1 MKYNIALVPGDGIGP
16 EIVGAAVEVLK
27 TVADKFGHEFVFNT
41 YLAGGS
47 ALDEFGIPLPQETID
62 GCLASDSVL
71 LGAVGGPKWD
81 EVPNNMRPEKALL
94 GLRKALGLYTNL
106 RPAAIQPA
114 LAEACVLR
122 PDIAEK
128 GFDLMI
134 VRELTGGIYFGDRG
148 RNEAGDA
155 AYDTE
160 AYSVM
165 EIERVARRAFET
177 ARKRKG
183 HLTSVDK
190 ANVLETSRLWR
201 ETVHRLGE
209 TEYPDV
215 RLDDMYVDNAA
226 MQIIRD
232 PSFFDVVVTSNM
244 FGDILSDEASQVT
257 GSIGLLASASLG
269 ESSRGMYEPIH
280 GSAPDIAGK
289 DLANPI
295 ATVLSAAMMLRYSFD
310 LAEEADFIENA
321 VAAVLEEGWRTAD
334 IKAPGQ
340 EDWLKGSEMRDK
352 ILEKLQAHT
361 L

>member
-1 MKYNIALVPGDGIGP
+1 MKYRIALVPGDGIGP
-16 EIVGAAVEVLK
+16 EIVGAAVSVLK
-27 TVADKFGHEFVFNT
+27 KTAAKYGHEFDFT
-41 YLAGGS
+41 EYPAGGC
-47 ALDEFGIPLPQETID
+47 AIDLCGEPLPQSTID
-62 GCLASDSVL
+62 GCLASDSVM

-81 EVPNNMRPEKALL
+81 SMPSALRPEKALL

-114 LAEACVLR
+114 LADACVLR
-122 PDIAEK
+122 KDIAAK

-134 VRELTGGIYFGDRG
+134 VRELTGGIYFGKRG

-160 AYSVM
+160 AYSIA

-232 PSFFDVVVTSNM
+232 PSFFDVIVTSNM

-269 ESSRGMYEPIH
+269 ETSRGMYEPIH

-289 DLANPI
+289 DIANPI

-310 LAEEADFIENA
+310 LAEEADYIEKTVND
-321 VAAVLEEGWRTAD
+321 VLSEGWRTAD
-334 IKAPGQ
+334 IKSP
-340 EDWLKGSEMRDK
+340 DDTTWLKGSEMKDK
-352 ILEKLQAHT
+352 ILEHL
-361 L
+361 

>member
-16 EIVGAAVEVLK
+16 EIVGAAVEALK
-27 TVADKFGHEFVFNT
+27 ITGEKFGHEFECTT
-41 YLAGGS
+41 YLAGGA
-47 ALDEFGIPLPQETID
+47 ALDKYGVPLPQETVD

-81 EVPNNMRPEKALL
+81 SVPNNMRPEKALL

-122 PDIAEK
+122 PDIAAK

-134 VRELTGGIYFGDRG
+134 VRELTGGIYFGERG
-148 RNEAGDA
+148 RNETGDA

-226 MQIIRD
+226 MQIVRD
-232 PSFFDVVVTSNM
+232 PSFFDVLVTSNM

-269 ESSRGMYEPIH
+269 DSSRGMYEPIH

-295 ATVLSAAMMLRYSFD
+295 ATILSAAMMLRYSFD
-310 LAEEADFIENA
+310 LAEEADYIEKA
-321 VAAVLEEGWRTAD
+321 VADVLEEGWRTAD

-340 EDWLKGSEMRDK
+340 EDWLRGSEMKDK
-352 ILEKLQAHT
+352 ILGKLKG
-361 L
+361 

>member
-16 EIVGAAVEVLK
+16 EIVGAAAEALK
-27 TVADKFGHEFVFNT
+27 ITGEKFGHEFECTT
-41 YLAGGS
+41 YLAGGA
-47 ALDEFGIPLPQETID
+47 ALDKYGVPLPQETVD

-81 EVPNNMRPEKALL
+81 SVPNNMRPEKALL

-114 LAEACVLR
+114 LAGACVLR
-122 PDIAEK
+122 PDIAAK

-134 VRELTGGIYFGDRG
+134 VRELTGGIYFGERG

-155 AYDTE
+155 AFDTE

-226 MQIIRD
+226 MQIVRD
-232 PSFFDVVVTSNM
+232 PSFFDVLVTSNM

-269 ESSRGMYEPIH
+269 DSSRGMYEPIH

-295 ATVLSAAMMLRYSFD
+295 ATILSAAMMLRYSFD
-310 LAEEADFIENA
+310 LAEEADYIEKA
-321 VAAVLEEGWRTAD
+321 VADVLEEGWRTAD
-334 IKAPGQ
+334 IKEPGQ
-340 EDWLKGSEMRDK
+340 EDWLKGSEMKDK
-352 ILEKLQAHT
+352 ILGKLKG
-361 L
+361 

>member
-1 MKYNIALVPGDGIGP
+1 MTYKIAMVPGDGIGP
-16 EIVGAAVEVLK
+16 EVTGAAAEVLRA
-27 TVADKFGHEFVFNT
+27 VSDIYSCSFEFKE
-41 YLAGGS
+41 YLAGGC
-47 ALDEFGIPLPQETID
+47 ALDATGVPLPPETVD

-81 EVPNNMRPEKALL
+81 AVPNHMRPEKALL
-94 GLRKALGLYTNL
+94 GLRKELGLYTNL
-106 RPAAIQPA
+106 RPASIQPA

-122 PDIAEK
+122 PDIAAR

-134 VRELTGGIYFGDRG
+134 VRELTGGIYFGERG
-148 RNEAGDA
+148 RNESGDA

-177 ARKRKG
+177 ARKRRG
-183 HLTSVDK
+183 HVTSVDK

-232 PSFFDVVVTSNM
+232 PSFFDVIVTSNM

-289 DLANPI
+289 DVANPI
-295 ATVLSAAMMLRYSFD
+295 AAILSAAMMLRYSFD
-310 LAEEADFIENA
+310 LAEEADAIERA
-321 VAAVLEEGWRTAD
+321 VTDVLSDGLRTAD

-340 EDWLKGSEMRDK
+340 GDWIKGSEMK
-352 ILEKLQAHT
+352 AAILEKLRRK
-361 L
+361 